1 MAEEEQDKQH
11 EPSQKKLDDA
21 RKKGDVPRSQDL
33 TGAIAYATILIA
45 IVALGPSIATRFGD
59 LGTSIL
65 SSLENSAATR
75 AHFGVPLERGALG
88 SSLLQGLLPLMLPPG
103 LIVIASL
110 LAQRTLVFAP
120 SKLAPKLSRISPL
133 SNAKN
138 KYGRSGLFEF
148 AKSFLKLVIV
158 SGVLFLFLSARMDS
172 IAATMSSTPGGVAQL
187 MGELAVDFLTIV
199 VLVFGTFGAIDLLWQ
214 HAEHRRRNMM
224 SHKELKDEAKESEGD
239 PFMKMARR
247 RRAQEIA
254 MGSMLAD
261 VPDASVVVVNPE
273 HYAVALKWD
282 PSFSG
287 PPICVA
293 KGVDE
298 IAARIREKAMES
310 GVPIHRDP
318 PTARAIHATTE
329 IGQEIHPDQYR
340 AVAAAIRFAEKMRGL
355 ARQRVLD

>member
-1 MAEEEQDKQH
+1 MAEEEDDKQH

-21 RKKGDVPRSQDL
+21 RKKGDVPRSQDMSA
-33 TGAIAYATILIA
+33 AIAYGTLLITFLT
-45 IVALGPSIATRFGD
+45 LGPWAATHFGNLGVSIFTRIEIG
-59 LGTSIL
+59 
-65 SSLENSAATR
+65 AATR
-75 AHFGVPLERGALG
+75 AHLGLPLAAESLGKALG
-88 SSLLQGLLPLMLPPG
+88 QGILPLLIPPG
-103 LIVIASL
+103 ILVLASL

-158 SGVLFLFLSARMDS
+158 SGILAVFLSHRMDKLAS
-172 IAATMSSTPGGVAQL
+172 TMTSTPGGVSQL
-187 MGELAVDFLTIV
+187 MGELATDFLTII
-199 VLVFGTFGAIDLLWQ
+199 VLIFGIFGAVDLLWQ
-214 HAEHRRRNMM
+214 HAEHKRRNRM
-224 SHKELKDEAKESEGD
+224 SQKELKDEMKESEGD
-239 PFMKMARR
+239 PHMKMTRR

-254 MGSMLAD
+254 MSSMLAD
-261 VPDASVVVVNPE
+261 VAEASVVVVNPE

-282 PSFSG
+282 VTFSG

-298 IAARIREKAMES
+298 VAARIREAAMEA

-318 PTARAIHATTE
+318 PTARAIHAATD

-340 AVAAAIRFAEKMRGL
+340 PVAAAIRFAEKMRAV
-355 ARQRVLD
+355 ARKRILD